1 MTKETKRELIFAS
14 IITLIMAF
22 MDISGL
28 PGALFFNIQVA
39 DITPFY
45 FTLML
50 NFVFTGIVC
59 FLLRKLLCPKWELGL
74 KLDGIWDGLKK
85 YGLAGLIV
93 LIITTFAFWYGLQP
107 FDYKPTFLKVLIEGF
122 VYYIGVGII
131 EELYVR
137 GFLLN
142 IIEKLFGNKKN
153 AVLWAVVISSVI
165 FGLGHFFGMIG
176 MPFLTIVF
184 KLITTIGLGIYFGAV
199 YKKTGNL
206 WVSIK
211 LHIIMDFCG
220 VPFCFKEQF
229 AYPTISLIIMLP
241 VYILLGA
248 YGIMILLKKEK

>member
-14 IITLIMAF
+14 IITVIMAF

-28 PGALFFNIQVA
+28 PSALFLNIQVA

-59 FLLRKLLCPKWELGL
+59 FVMTKLLCPHWKFGL
-74 KLDGIWDGLKK
+74 KLDEIGNGLKK
-85 YGLAGLIV
+85 YGLVGLIV
-93 LIITTFAFWYGLQP
+93 LIITTVAFWYGLQP
-107 FDYKPTFLKVLIEGF
+107 FDYTPTFAKVLIEGF
-122 VYYIGVGII
+122 VYYIGVGFI

-142 IIEKLFGNKKN
+142 IIEKLFGNRKN
-153 AVLWAVVISSVI
+153 ATLWAVVISSVI

-176 MPFLTIVF
+176 MPILTIVF
-184 KLITTIGLGIYFGAV
+184 KLITTIGLGLYFGAI

-206 WVSIK
+206 WVPII
-211 LHIIMDFCG
+211 LHIVMDFCG
-220 VPFCFKEQF
+220 VPFCFKAEF
-229 AYPTISLIIMLP
+229 AYPIVSLIIMLP
-241 VYILLGA
+241 VYILLGV
-248 YGIMILLKKEK
+248 YGIRIILKRDK